1 MENLLRKVE
10 ISRGKEVLS
19 IVEKWMENYSL
30 ELKKANGIYEL
41 YSKAIEDKVCDIADE
56 HNLIEVISEYID
68 INSSHYPS
76 ESFSEENL
84 VEVNYDYYKLKDE
97 HLDKVNQLNLLQW
110 LCVSSREGFSRSN
123 LELVRKARQNGIEL
137 VFGACR
143 YNDNQGIDIDLNLIE
158 VLNLHNVKYPD
169 RLLELTKEP
178 MADHIEVEDIILELD
193 NQKYKV
199 LSWIG
204 NLDVNGCY
212 TTSNWIDFNSI
223 ERI

>member
-10 ISRGKEVLS
+10 QSRGKEVLS

-30 ELKKANGIYEL
+30 ELKKENGIYEL
-41 YSKAIEDKVCDIADE
+41 YAKAIEDKVCDIEDE
-56 HNLIEVISEYID
+56 NKLIDVISEYID
-68 INSSHYPS
+68 INSSDYPS
-76 ESFSEENL
+76 ESFSEDNL
-84 VEVNYDYYKLKDE
+84 IEVDYDYYKLKGD

-123 LELVRKARQNGIEL
+123 LELIRKARQNGIEL
-137 VFGACR
+137 VFGECG
-143 YNDNQGIDIDLNLIE
+143 YNEYQGIEIDSNLIE
-158 VLNLHNVKYPD
+158 VLNLHNVKYSD
-169 RLLELTKEP
+169 RLLELTTEP
-178 MADHIEVEDIILELD
+178 MSDHIEVEDVILELD
-193 NQKYKV
+193 NKKYKV

-204 NLDVNGCY
+204 NLNVNGCY